1 MSKFNQTFNLIKER
15 ILKEGGIENKFRLA
29 DKNGDGEL
37 SLKEFYA
44 IRDQYKLSLGP
55 ADINFLYDN
64 LDKDK
69 SGKISYKE
77 MMEAFKGR
85 TSVGPEVRE
94 RMRERLVASG
104 KYSGVTPAEI
114 KKQ

>member
-1 MSKFNQTFNLIKER
+1 
-15 ILKEGGIENKFRLA
+15 
-29 DKNGDGEL
+29 
-37 SLKEFYA
+37 
-44 IRDQYKLSLGP
+44 
-55 ADINFLYDN
+55 
-64 LDKDK
+64 
-69 SGKISYKE
+69 
-77 MMEAFKGR
+77 MEAFKGR